1 MGWFDSGSSCRG
13 DKRFECTYEE
23 VNPRDIFNPQ
33 RWCRDFDEGCPAF
46 DDAGALYHQ
55 KDNTQVSSGGG
66 GW

>member
-1 MGWFDSGSSCRG
+1 MGWFDSGSSCKG

-23 VNPRDIFNPQ
+23 INPEDIFNPL
-33 RWCRDFDEGCPAF
+33 RWCRDSDVPCNGI
-46 DDAGALYHQ
+46 DDGGGLIFE